1 MMSRKAGARAVSDTG
16 SMTGVA
22 TVILALLSAGT
33 VASISLVGVHYL
45 APNSAFD
52 RLRAGEPSAVRAPDR
67 VVVTQRAA
75 TPVGE
80 SISHHRAA
88 KPRQS
93 APSDV
98 TVVPAV
104 LTSPAVR
111 VTTHTRHIKRP
122 RVHVDRPAVTTPAVT
137 APTVTTPAVIT
148 PAVAV
153 VALVATPVATPPPAP
168 TVKKASPSPGRRD
181 VAPSGPN
188 RSKAVD
194 AYKPP
199 QQATIAVQGDQGT
212 SPRDDSGASDEH
224 AGDDDHDVDADR
236 GPSQGQ
242 GEHGNDRGHGGGD
255 SPPDHHDH

>member
-1 MMSRKAGARAVSDTG
+1 VSDTG

-33 VASISLVGVHYL
+33 VASISLVGVHEL
-45 APNSAFD
+45 APNSSFD
-52 RLRAGEPSAVRAPDR
+52 GLRAGEPSAVRAPDR

-80 SISHHRAA
+80 SISHHRVA
-88 KPRQS
+88 KHSPS

-122 RVHVDRPAVTTPAVT
+122 RVHVDRPAVTIPAVT
-137 APTVTTPAVIT
+137 APTVTTPAVTT

-153 VALVATPVATPPPAP
+153 MALVATPVAAPPPAP

-188 RSKAVD
+188 QGKADD

-199 QQATIAVQGDQGT
+199 QQATIAVQGDQGKGT
-212 SPRDDSGASDEH
+212 SPRGDSGACGEH
-224 AGDDDHDVDADR
+224 AGDDDHDVDGDR
-236 GPSQGQ
+236 GPAQGQ
-242 GEHGNDRGHGGGD
+242 GEHGNDCGHGGGD
-255 SPPDHHDH
+255 SPPDRHDH